1 VWRTYNQRALGKV
14 GWSQLL
20 REVHMWSSSWVVRW
34 ELQFFMLNREHEARV
49 AWHPQYI
56 VQGETIGF
64 GNEKSIGWEDVL

>member
-1 VWRTYNQRALGKV
+1 
-14 GWSQLL
+14 
-20 REVHMWSSSWVVRW
+20 
-34 ELQFFMLNREHEARV
+34 MLNREHEARV